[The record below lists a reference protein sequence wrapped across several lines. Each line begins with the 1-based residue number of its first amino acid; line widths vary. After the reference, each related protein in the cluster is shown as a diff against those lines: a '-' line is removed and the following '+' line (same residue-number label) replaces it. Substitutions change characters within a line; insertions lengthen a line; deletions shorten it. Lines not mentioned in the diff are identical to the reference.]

1 MIRMDRITPDNAE
14 FILLSFEGPDPYS
27 LAGGLGVRVT
37 HLSYTLAEAGFGTQ
51 LLFIGDPHLPS
62 HEIRSDGR
70 LVLRRWSQ
78 WISTYYP
85 MGVYEGENQKV
96 ADFSRSVPEFVV
108 EHIIRPALA
117 RRKIPVVLA
126 EEWQTAEAV
135 CRLHELLRDVGMRA
149 ETLIFWNANNTYSF
163 NRIDW
168 RRLQNAATITTVSRY
183 MKHVMW
189 GMKINP
195 LVIPNGVPRS
205 LLEDVD
211 DEQAARLRKSVG
223 AEMMLCKVARW
234 SPDKC
239 WDAVVEATALLKE
252 QGAKA
257 TLIARGGMEPYGE
270 EVLDHASRL
279 GLVIKEARPADG
291 SLDGYLKALEEASP
305 ADVIDVKSP
314 LPLEFLRVIY
324 RAADSVLANS
334 GHEPFGIVGLETM
347 AAGGVAFT
355 GCTGEDYAIPF
366 VNSIVL
372 ETSEPQEIADYALFL
387 QAHPEESARIRQ
399 AARESARFFTWDSA
413 VTNLIRK
420 LENQARTQ
428 EILSGHA
435 KPIPHPLID
444 MDEELYPQKFSCRP
458 GTVRKLFRTPTKTTA
473 VKKPPEGSACS
484 LREEQGGT
492 KMAQIT
498 KRKGMTVKKSE
509 EMMPKQDV
517 VKFLA
522 RVPDEY
528 VFWCHDG
535 TVFHDMK
542 ELAEYLRTMSDE
554 TFAYHC
560 NAEKNDFT
568 NWVRD
573 VMGDRKLAEDLAG
586 VHDRTAAAQIVSQR
600 VAFLEAQL

>member
-1 MIRMDRITPDNAE
+1 MIHRIAPENAE
-14 FILLSFEGPDPYS
+14 FILLSFEGPDQYS

-37 HLSYTLAEAGFGTQ
+37 HLSCTLAESGFGTQ
-51 LLFIGDPHLPS
+51 LFFIGDPHLPS
-62 HEIRSDGR
+62 QETRSNGR
-70 LVLRRWSQ
+70 LILRRWGQ
-78 WISTYYP
+78 WISSYYP
-85 MGVYEGENQKV
+85 LGVYDGEDQKV
-96 ADFSRSVPEFVV
+96 ADFNRSVPEFVV
-108 EHIIRPALA
+108 EHVVRPALA
-117 RRKIPVVLA
+117 RRKIPVILA
-126 EEWQTAEAV
+126 EEWQTAETV
-135 CRLHELLRDVGMRA
+135 CRLHDLLKQAGLRS

-163 NRIDW
+163 HRIDW
-168 RRLQNAATITTVSRY
+168 RRLQSSATITTVSRY

-205 LLEDVD
+205 LLENVD
-211 DEQAARLRKSVG
+211 DEQAAQVRQSVG

-239 WDAVVEATALLKE
+239 WDTVVEATAILKE
-252 QGAKA
+252 HGARA
-257 TLIARGGMEPYGE
+257 TLVARGGMEPYGE
-270 EVLDHASRL
+270 EVLDHASQL
-279 GLVIKEARPADG
+279 GLVIKEARPDNG
-291 SLDGYLKALEEASP
+291 SLDGYLKALREASP

-372 ETSEPQEIADYALFL
+372 ETSQPEEIADYALYL
-387 QAHPEESARIRQ
+387 KAHPEESTRIRR
-399 AARESARFFTWDSA
+399 AARESARFFTWDTA
-413 VTNLIRK
+413 VINLIRK
-420 LENQARTQ
+420 LENQARAQ
-428 EILSGHA
+428 EIISGHA
-435 KPIPHPLID
+435 KPIPHPLME
-444 MDEELYPQKFSCRP
+444 MDEDLYPKRFSARP
-458 GTVRKLFRTPTKTTA
+458 GTVRRLFKTRTKTA
-473 VKKPPEGSACS
+473 GKPVLDGSACPTQ
-484 LREEQGGT
+484 EGEGGAD
-492 KMAQIT
+492 MAQIT
-498 KRKGMTVKKSE
+498 KRKAMAKKPE

-517 VKFLA
+517 VRFLA

-542 ELAEYLRTMSDE
+542 ELAEHLGTMTDD
-554 TFAYHC
+554 TFSYHC
-560 NAEKNDFT
+560 NAAKNDFT

-573 VMGDRKLAEDLAG
+573 VIGDRKLAEDLAR
-586 VHDRTAAAQIVSQR
+586 VHDRMAAAQIVSQR
-600 VAFLEAQL
+600 TAFLEAQL